1 MIVINLKKIAIGL
14 YLITF
19 FNVSFG
25 AVNNKIPKKADTTK
39 TKTATPISKKVD
51 NKSKAIDNKKITKKV
66 ETVKTPP
73 KNQKKTDN
81 KITKPVPKDLNGTK
95 TPVKPVKTLDKKNVD
110 KKNPENKQIKKTS
123 VKKNNLLNS
132 NNDENLNEVDKKI
145 RKAKD
150 SIEKGIYTEKE
161 NPKLLNDSQKKDERV
176 DRVKLDKITK
186 VNSEKVLS
194 FTKNSEEIL
203 AGGTMVST
211 DNYKILFTGI
221 NETNSDGSGE
231 ITKST
236 KLNTSFILG
245 FQVKKTEI
253 ELESVKVYLVTSER
267 NEKLLISSKVPEKR
281 EKREKNKP
289 FVEEWVTEV
298 GKVSKIKG
306 FGSEKESNLISW
318 SGESSNIGS
327 VNLKNVLKDTKVDL
341 EKVKVTKLKD
351 LFALSDKK
359 YRYLFKFVIKAKGK
373 EEEVIFQPGILNV
386 KLTGGKNIK

>member
-51 NKSKAIDNKKITKKV
+51 NKSKAIDNKKIIKKV

-110 KKNPENKQIKKTS
+110 KKNPENKKIKKTS

-327 VNLKNVLKDTKVDL
+327 VNLKNVLKDTKIDL

>member
-110 KKNPENKQIKKTS
+110 KKNPENKKIKKTS
-123 VKKNNLLNS
+123 VKKNNLPNS

-327 VNLKNVLKDTKVDL
+327 VNLKNVLKDTKIDL

>member
-1 MIVINLKKIAIGL
+1 VIVINLKKIAIGL

-110 KKNPENKQIKKTS
+110 KKNPENKKIKKTS

-318 SGESSNIGS
+318 SGESSNIGA